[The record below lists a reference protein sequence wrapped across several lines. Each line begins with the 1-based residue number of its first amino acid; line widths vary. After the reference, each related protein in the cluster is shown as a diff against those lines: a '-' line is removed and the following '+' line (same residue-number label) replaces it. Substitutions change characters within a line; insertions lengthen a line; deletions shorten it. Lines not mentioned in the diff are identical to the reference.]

1 MRKVILILIAL
12 LVISCKYDK
21 DQGNVALEE
30 IFEEL
35 DTSLFSIENV
45 VFQFMNNEYL
55 EYGFFSFDLIYNG
68 EDKLYFYIEEQV
80 IYENNT
86 IYYGLVDWQHYM
98 QGLWDRFSKYGNDD
112 VHYKVFNMLAPIEK
126 KSRDNYRIQ
135 YITDPEEKRKLEN
148 TTYRNILLLDY
159 NEIMAMNEIVIVLHV
174 IREKKALEIRSRSKN
189 YVVTTAENPG
199 QRIELRSTDIQIIDK
214 RTGALK
220 QNS

>member
-1 MRKVILILIAL
+1 MRKIILILIVL
-12 LVISCKYDK
+12 VVISCKYDE

-45 VFQFMNNEYL
+45 VFQFMNTEYV

-68 EDKLYFYIEEQV
+68 KGNVYFYNVKQV
-80 IYENNT
+80 VYENNT
-86 IYYGLVDWQHYM
+86 LYYGLVDWQEYM
-98 QGLWDRFSKYGNDD
+98 KDLWAMFFRYKNTVTFSFLN
-112 VHYKVFNMLAPIEK
+112 HFLAAGK
-126 KSRDNYRIQ
+126 TTGKNYSIMFF
-135 YITDPEEKRKLEN
+135 IDPEDMRRVDLGDS
-148 TTYRNILLLDY
+148 ILLDY
-159 NEIMAMNEIVIVLHV
+159 NEIMRMNEIVVVFHFLT
-174 IREKKALEIRSRSKN
+174 ENQKSKFTFTKEN

-214 RTGALK
+214 RIGAFK